1 MKLTLKTIIDII
13 NVAAE
18 RSSAKVSKDMLCG
31 YRKKGPVPF
40 LVPFL
45 RAIAKV
51 VIARRVGANL
61 FARLATISLFLITS
75 VPIILHEF
83 RKKVNAMLNKTEVR
97 VGAAK

>member
-13 NVAAE
+13 NVVAK
-18 RSSAKVSKDMLCG
+18 RSFASL
-31 YRKKGPVPF
+31 KKGPVPF
-40 LVPFL
+40 LEGVIV
-45 RAIAKV
+45 RAKPA
-51 VIARRVGANL
+51 A
-61 FARLATISLFLITS
+61 ISLFLITS